1 MLPVLH
7 PGLTHALSSLG
18 RLDQGAAPVRLRVG
32 LWDGSVVE
40 GTLLSASEN
49 HLSVVLPGAQ
59 ARLVRVDE
67 IRSVYRARRRRLRWL
82 AVVAGGILAATAVIV
97 GMSEVPLLRADMA
110 RAVGIFLLLGAAL
123 AMQVVAKTGLGA
135 WLTAWETV
143 FEAPDR
149 PPDHPPG

>member
-1 MLPVLH
+1 
-7 PGLTHALSSLG
+7 
-18 RLDQGAAPVRLRVG
+18 
-32 LWDGSVVE
+32 
-40 GTLLSASEN
+40 
-49 HLSVVLPGAQ
+49 
-59 ARLVRVDE
+59 LVRVDE